1 MEFVFIGLIALAMYA
16 GISQLRDEGK
26 KKAERLGLRANRVD

>member
-1 MEFVFIGLIALAMYA
+1 MDFVFIGLVALAMYA

-26 KKAERLGLRANRVD
+26 KKADRLGLRANRRD